1 MPTSTTV
8 IMHADM
14 DAFYASVEQRDH
26 PEFRGKPLAVG
37 GSSARGVVAAASYE
51 ARQFGVHSAMPS
63 FEARRKCP
71 DLVFVK
77 GNMPL
82 YNRESRRVFEIF
94 KEFSPL
100 VERLSLDEAFI
111 DLTGTERLL
120 GDPATAGEN
129 LRRRIHSELGL
140 PVSVGIGPIKM
151 VAKIASQVAKPDG
164 LKWVKGC
171 DVRSFLDPLP
181 VSRIWGVGP
190 VSAERLEAA
199 GFYTL
204 GDLARTS
211 DTVLRGQLG
220 DWGVEV
226 AQLARGEDIRD
237 VEPYR
242 DAVSYG
248 EEHTF
253 AEDIADHTLL
263 ESMIRTHAESVARR
277 LRRDGIRA
285 RTVVLKWKEGRRTA
299 PGPRGYPLRSR
310 RVTLPDPVDDGQAI
324 AMAACGL
331 LQRSGPTVPIRLIGV
346 GCTNLEV
353 ATVSQVQL
361 FSEGSTQRRKDL
373 NQAIDRIEDRY
384 GHGTLTRAGQKIVRR
399 AGLSMQVKRGEKD
412 QD

>member
-1 MPTSTTV
+1 
-8 IMHADM
+8 
-14 DAFYASVEQRDH
+14 
-26 PEFRGKPLAVG
+26 
-37 GSSARGVVAAASYE
+37 
-51 ARQFGVHSAMPS
+51 
-63 FEARRKCP
+63 
-71 DLVFVK
+71 
-77 GNMPL
+77 
-82 YNRESRRVFEIF
+82 
-94 KEFSPL
+94 
-100 VERLSLDEAFI
+100 
-111 DLTGTERLL
+111 
-120 GDPATAGEN
+120 
-129 LRRRIHSELGL
+129 
-140 PVSVGIGPIKM
+140 M

-199 GFYTL
+199 GFHTL

-253 AEDIADHTLL
+253 TKDIADHTLL

-310 RVTLPDPVDDGQAI
+310 RVTLADPVDDGQAI
-324 AMAACGL
+324 AIAACGL

>member
-1 MPTSTTV
+1 MLGPNTV

-26 PEFRGKPLAVG
+26 PDLRDRPLAVG

-71 DLVFVK
+71 NLVFVK
-77 GNMPL
+77 GNMSL
-82 YNRESRRVFEIF
+82 YTRESRRVFEIF

-120 GDPATAGEN
+120 GNPATAGEG
-129 LRRRIHSELGL
+129 LRDRIHSELGL
-140 PVSVGIGPIKM
+140 PVSVGIGPVKM

-164 LKWVKGC
+164 LKWVKEGE
-171 DVRSFLDPLP
+171 VRSFLDPLP

-190 VSAERLEAA
+190 VSTGRLDAA
-199 GFYTL
+199 GFHTL
-204 GDLARTS
+204 GDLARTTNS
-211 DTVLRGQLG
+211 VLRSQLG
-220 DWGVEV
+220 DWGIEI
-226 AQLARGEDIRD
+226 AQLARGEDVRD

-253 AEDIADHTLL
+253 AEDITDRELL

-277 LRRDGIRA
+277 LRRDSICA
-285 RTVVLKWKEGRRTA
+285 RTVVLKWKEGQRIA
-299 PGPRGYPLRSR
+299 PGPRGYPVRSR

-324 AMAACGL
+324 SLAACRL
-331 LQRSGPTVPIRLIGV
+331 LHHSGPTVPIRLIGV
-346 GCTNLEV
+346 ACTNLE
-353 ATVSQVQL
+353 ATGGSQVQL
-361 FSEGSTQRRKDL
+361 FSEGDTQRRKNL
-373 NQAIDRIEDRY
+373 NQAIDSIEDRY
-384 GHGTLTRAGQKIVRR
+384 GQGTLTRAGQKIVKR
-399 AGLSMQVKRGEKD
+399 AGLSMQVKRGDKD
-412 QD
+412 QE